1 MEYNYY
7 QNNSNI
13 SNNNII
19 TEDIE
24 HYINEYINSNNLSSH
39 IINYYE
45 IGLGEN
51 ESKNKYSNFTFIE
64 LSPTSKD
71 ILKNNFNLDLT
82 KDKIYI
88 LTIEYQDNDE
98 NRDNS
103 ALRNIDYKFFL
114 QNGTLLNLE
123 NINEDIYAD
132 IYFHLIDENPP
143 KYSYFLYFS
152 QQGYDIYDKNS
163 SFYNDKC
170 SPAYLY
176 NNDITLSDRKKDIY
190 PNNVTLCPDNCVYK
204 AFNIEEKTVNC
215 DCNLN
220 TSKNYTN
227 KTDDFLKEDKGNFFS
242 YFLDNI
248 NYGIFKC
255 FYLIFSFENFKK
267 NYAFYSFISISGV
280 VIAIT
285 IYFFGCGISRLRN
298 IMIKE
303 TPNYEKLHKDYTK
316 EMSKINKTKKDSSK
330 SVNKLLAPPKKKFIR
345 KKIKQRER
353 QKYI

>member
-88 LTIEYQDNDE
+88 LTIEYLDNDE
-98 NRDNS
+98 NRENS

-132 IYFHLIDENPP
+132 IYFLLIDDDLA
-143 KYSYFLYFS
+143 KYSYSRYFS
-152 QQGYDIYDKNS
+152 EQGYDIYDKNS

-170 SPAYLY
+170 SPAHLH
-176 NNDITLSDRKKDIY
+176 
-190 PNNVTLCPDNCVYK
+190 
-204 AFNIEEKTVNC
+204 
-215 DCNLN
+215 
-220 TSKNYTN
+220 N
-227 KTDDFLKEDKGNFFS
+227 K
-242 YFLDNI
+242 
-248 NYGIFKC
+248 
-255 FYLIFSFENFKK
+255 
-267 NYAFYSFISISGV
+267 
-280 VIAIT
+280 
-285 IYFFGCGISRLRN
+285 
-298 IMIKE
+298 
-303 TPNYEKLHKDYTK
+303 
-316 EMSKINKTKKDSSK
+316 
-330 SVNKLLAPPKKKFIR
+330 
-345 KKIKQRER
+345 
-353 QKYI
+353 